1 MKREDAMKLA
11 QDGLNELT
19 EALKQ
24 GHSETLKR
32 FLEVAARFP
41 RYSFRNVMLI
51 AFQMPT
57 ATRVAGFHTWK
68 SLGRYVLK
76 GEAGIGILAPL
87 VGRQREQDDKVRR
100 DSDDETVFGF
110 RVVHV
115 FDISQTDG
123 EPLPGFADVN
133 GEPHERLQVLE
144 QVVRDSGIE
153 LDYAPLPG
161 SADGMSCKGKII
173 IRPSLAPRERFAVLA
188 HEFAHELLHQQD
200 RAPRPSKTIRET
212 EAEAVAHV
220 VCHAFGIDTTT
231 NSSDYIQLYDGNADT
246 LTGSLQAIQTTAAK
260 IIKDISDSLPATH
273 DSFSALAA

>member
-1 MKREDAMKLA
+1 MKLA

-51 AFQMPT
+51 AFQRPD
-57 ATRVAGFHTWK
+57 ATRVAGFQTWK

-87 VGRQREQDDKVRR
+87 VGRQREQDEKARR
-100 DSDDETVFGF
+100 DSDDEAIFGF

-115 FDISQTDG
+115 FDISQTEG
-123 EPLPGFADVN
+123 EPLPGFAELN
-133 GEPHERLQVLE
+133 GDPHDRLQVLE

-161 SADGMSCKGKII
+161 STDGMSCKGKII
-173 IRPSLAPRERFAVLA
+173 IRPSLAPRERFAVLV
-188 HEFAHELLHQQD
+188 HEFAHELLHQRD
-200 RAPRPSKTIRET
+200 LAHRPSKTVRET
-212 EAEAVAHV
+212 EAEAVAHI

-231 NSSDYIQLYDGNADT
+231 HSSDYIQLYDGNADT

-260 IIKDISDSLPATH
+260 IIEDISGDESQRETGITV
-273 DSFSALAA
+273 LAA